1 MKAILLLTILCIAQN
16 CSNKKSVY
24 NDSICRD
31 TYPTLI
37 DSLNVSDLYDNA
49 KWSLYT
55 WNCDKVYLPKG
66 ENKENTFGVLS
77 LEFKSCLIKS
87 DTIEFFFDFV
97 DKKKVVFPYGLKKYV
112 YFTDGVAYNV
122 VTKKKLYLTSK
133 TGFSISEKGLS
144 SRFEN
149 PLQPEVKRY
158 IDSNWININCWFK
171 EYSKIYSISNK

>member
-97 DKKKVVFPYGLKKYV
+97 DKSSIPLW
-112 YFTDGVAYNV
+112 
-122 VTKKKLYLTSK
+122 TKKICLLYRWC
-133 TGFSISEKGLS
+133 SI
-144 SRFEN
+144 
-149 PLQPEVKRY
+149 QCCY
-158 IDSNWININCWFK
+158 QK
-171 EYSKIYSISNK
+171 ETILNFQDWLFDK